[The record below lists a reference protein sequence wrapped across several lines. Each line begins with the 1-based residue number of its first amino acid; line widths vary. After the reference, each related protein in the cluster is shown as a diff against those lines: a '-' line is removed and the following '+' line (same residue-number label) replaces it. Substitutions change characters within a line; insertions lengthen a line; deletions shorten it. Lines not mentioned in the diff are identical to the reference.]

1 MHEISNGQD
10 QNSHQTQRKN
20 SIQSQ
25 RVNSTGVP
33 KDLGLWYESEA
44 DERENRRRPNRRIQ
58 LWTNKP
64 TKKARLSKQTGKITS
79 LHPNV

>member
-1 MHEISNGQD
+1 MDKD

-25 RVNSTGVP
+25 RVNSIGVP

-44 DERENRRRPNRRIQ
+44 DE
-58 LWTNKP
+58 
-64 TKKARLSKQTGKITS
+64 
-79 LHPNV
+79 